1 MSIINDIKDEY
12 TDKKNHQDYLR
23 RLRDPQTP
31 ERQQIEEQERQR
43 QEAEDNDAIEALM
56 AAQFYGRP
64 EMADWDIDAIRDW
77 EDTRL

>member
-1 MSIINDIKDEY
+1 MIRDITDEY

-43 QEAEDNDAIEALM
+43 QEAEDNDALEALM
-56 AAQFYGRP
+56 AAQFYGKP
-64 EMADWDIDAIRDW
+64 EMASWDIDAIRDW